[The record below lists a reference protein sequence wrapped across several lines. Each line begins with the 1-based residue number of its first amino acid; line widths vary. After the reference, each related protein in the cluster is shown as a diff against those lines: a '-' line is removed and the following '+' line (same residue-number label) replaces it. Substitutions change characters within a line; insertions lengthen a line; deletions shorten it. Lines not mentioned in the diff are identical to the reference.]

1 MSIVSSASFRSL
13 SLRSTAA
20 CESESWPNSWIFYFV
35 ILYFQQ
41 YIIEG
46 VTRFQQNGS
55 HHSIQNYLMTVSKNM
70 KCALLS
76 LSWYIPPPPIFD
88 PSLC

>member
-46 VTRFQQNGS
+46 VTRF
-55 HHSIQNYLMTVSKNM
+55 SIQKHVMRVAFTLMVHTASAN
-70 KCALLS
+70 L
-76 LSWYIPPPPIFD
+76 
-88 PSLC
+88 